1 MTTRQRPTHLR
12 VKRLEICSAFFRI
25 FCSPFRT
32 AECTKS
38 RGCRDVIRTQKCL
51 RSVKRQALR
60 IRLYRWDEMRWT
72 LFNLSR
78 TWDVFTTC
86 ALGFGD
92 LEALELTKEAP
103 GVFGYV
109 PSDIGAVALVGP

>member
-1 MTTRQRPTHLR
+1 
-12 VKRLEICSAFFRI
+12 
-25 FCSPFRT
+25 
-32 AECTKS
+32 
-38 RGCRDVIRTQKCL
+38 
-51 RSVKRQALR
+51 
-60 IRLYRWDEMRWT
+60 MRWT
-72 LFNLSR
+72 LFKLLSR

-92 LEALELTKEAP
+92 LEALELAKEAP